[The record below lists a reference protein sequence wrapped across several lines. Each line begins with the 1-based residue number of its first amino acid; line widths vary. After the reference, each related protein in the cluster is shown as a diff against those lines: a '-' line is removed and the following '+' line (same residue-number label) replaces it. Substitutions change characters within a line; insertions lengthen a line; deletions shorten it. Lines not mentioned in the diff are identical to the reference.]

1 MYLLDT
7 NIVSELRKPRPY
19 AGVVSWLNAV
29 SDNALY
35 LSAVTLGE
43 IQAGIEI
50 TREQDQVKAAMIEI
64 WAAQISQ
71 TYNVLPMDADTFRV
85 WAQLM
90 HKQSNTVYEDAM
102 IAATAIVH
110 HLIVVTRN
118 LRDFK
123 RFDVQTFNPFDGSN
137 PSFTRANYIFKNHGM
152 VKA

>member
-19 AGVVSWLNAV
+19 AGVVSWLNAI
-29 SDNALY
+29 SDTDLY

-50 TREQDQVKAAMIEI
+50 TREQDSVKAVIIEA
-64 WAAQISQ
+64 WATQVSQ
-71 TYNVLPMDADTFRV
+71 TYNVLSMDANTFRV
-85 WAQLM
+85 WAKLM
-90 HKQSNTVYEDAM
+90 HKESNTVYEDAM

-110 HLIVVTRN
+110 NLTVVTRN

-123 RFDVQTFNPFDGSN
+123 RFEVQTFNPFD
-137 PSFTRANYIFKNHGM
+137 
-152 VKA
+152 

>member
-19 AGVVSWLNAV
+19 AGVVSWLNAI
-29 SDNALY
+29 SDTDLY

-50 TREQDQVKAAMIEI
+50 TREQDSVKAVIIEA
-64 WAAQISQ
+64 WATQVSH
-71 TYNVLPMDADTFRV
+71 TYNVLSMDANTFRV
-85 WAQLM
+85 WAKLM
-90 HKQSNTVYEDAM
+90 HKESNTVYEDAM

-110 HLIVVTRN
+110 NLTVVTRN

-123 RFDVQTFNPFDGSN
+123 RFEVQTFNPFD
-137 PSFTRANYIFKNHGM
+137 
-152 VKA
+152 